1 MAKHSESTKPSRG
14 WKAAVILAWLYGA
27 LVVEQLVQVL
37 LIQRHHHSLE
47 AVPLVILGVPWPF
60 LLPLTAVPET
70 PSGGILLLGAFCA
83 LNLCLYVAFIRWVHG
98 RATRRASQIAD
109 MAADPT
115 SHPSSLPAN
124 SPSPRTSV
132 SRWSRP

>member
-1 MAKHSESTKPSRG
+1 MPTHSEFPNKV
-14 WKAAVILAWLYGA
+14 WKAAVILGWLYGA

-47 AVPLVILGVPWPF
+47 AVPLVILGVPWTF

-109 MAADPT
+109 GG
-115 SHPSSLPAN
+115 
-124 SPSPRTSV
+124 
-132 SRWSRP
+132 